1 MVTRV
6 LELIARPGKS
16 EAVCDAIEFEV
27 RPRLR
32 AMPGFMELVTLISEG
47 EPRLIV
53 LMTVWRSES
62 AATRY
67 AKDLCPHI
75 LELLQPYL
83 ALPFPKSSFQFAQD
97 CGNAGGSTT
106 AKSID

>member
-1 MVTRV
+1 
-6 LELIARPGKS
+6 
-16 EAVCDAIEFEV
+16 
-27 RPRLR
+27 
-32 AMPGFMELVTLISEG
+32 MELVTLISEG

-97 CGNAGGSTT
+97 CGNAAGSTT